1 MRKIYYLFLTMLLGM
16 VGMSANAQEAKS
28 MKVIFNVDNPDNI
41 TINID
46 GVAQSLVAGDNEIT
60 LNAPYGYYSSV
71 YVYATDGNFI
81 TKATKDGANQL
92 YSAYNTQWSFYPSD
106 SDADKTIFI
115 ETIAG
120 KEARTASC
128 TVTVDDASKVRVQRN
143 GTNTTV
149 ELQNGKNTVYY
160 IPGYETMLIINPV
173 TYGTTLYKATLNG
186 EDLVYSS
193 GYSANLSSEGG
204 DKIDILANFPEGLT
218 YNVKLTYVDIEK
230 AKGVVTG
237 VTVDGTAIDTF
248 NDAEGFDVPAG
259 KAVAITFDNV
269 NFKIDGVTVNE
280 TPLSYVYSSY
290 NFTPTNNTVINID
303 AHRYGTVKATLNVDN
318 KDNVIVYK
326 GYSYNG
332 EIIEVANGDNDIE
345 LSENNAVVTIKANS
359 GCFITSVTYGETT
372 LSNQSE
378 YTISSVTDGMVIS
391 VVSGA
396 IVRDK
401 SFTLNIDDITAAQY
415 GFTLTRASDRSTV
428 DGLVTGKN
436 TVAFAE
442 SETHYQLGAFG
453 APVFGVFNRG
463 VMINP
468 SYQGSTSV
476 EFDVEDGDVIDAY
489 VKELPATYNV
499 KFTLEEGIYAYQF
512 NEVSASYVGAS
523 SQWSTMGYT
532 AVEGTEFTI
541 TIKPMDGLN
550 IDVKVG
556 EEAIAANAEGAFE
569 VPVSEAATI
578 NITKSTSDGINTI
591 NASNADNVIYTL
603 QGVKVNG
610 KAAKGLYIKNGKK
623 VVVK

>member
-16 VGMSANAQEAKS
+16 VGMTANAQETKS

-71 YVYATDGNFI
+71 YVYATDGNLI

-92 YSAYNTQWSFYPSD
+92 YSAYNTSWSFYPSD

-120 KEARTASC
+120 KDARTASC

-218 YNVKLTYVDIEK
+218 YNIKLTYVDIEK

-269 NFKIDGVTVNE
+269 NFKIDGVTVNGKSE
-280 TPLSYVYSSY
+280 YVYSSY
-290 NFTPTNNTVINID
+290 SFTPTADTEINID
-303 AHRYGTVKATLNVDN
+303 AHKYGTVKATLNVDN

-332 EIIEVANGDNDIE
+332 EIIEVVNGNNDIE

-378 YTISSVTDGMVIS
+378 YIINPVTEGMVIT

-476 EFDVEDGDVIDAY
+476 EFDVVDGDVIDAY

-499 KFTLEEGIYAYQF
+499 KFTLEEGINAYQF

>member
-16 VGMSANAQEAKS
+16 VGIAANAQEAKS
-28 MKVIFNVDNPDNI
+28 MKVIFNVDDPTNL
-41 TINID
+41 TINVD
-46 GVAQSLVAGDNEIT
+46 GVAQTLVQGDNEIT
-60 LNAPYGYYSSV
+60 LKAPYGYYSSV
-71 YVYATDGNFI
+71 SVNATDGNFI
-81 TKATKDGANQL
+81 TKVTKDGANQL
-92 YSAYNTQWSFYPSD
+92 SNPYNTSWSFYPSD
-106 SDADKTIFI
+106 SDADKTISI

-120 KEARTASC
+120 TDARTASC

-143 GTNTTV
+143 GTYTTV
-149 ELQNGKNTVYY
+149 DLQNGENTVSY
-160 IPGYETMLIINPV
+160 IPGYETMLMIGPAN
-173 TYGTTLYKATLNG
+173 YGTTLYKATLNDK
-186 EDLVYSS
+186 DLVYSN
-193 GYSANLSSEGG
+193 GYSANLNSEGG
-204 DKIDILANFPEGLT
+204 DKIDILANFPEGLA
-218 YNVKLTYVDIEK
+218 YNVKLTYVDKEK

-269 NFKIDGVTVNE
+269 NYKIDGVTVNGKSE
-280 TPLSYVYSSY
+280 TVYSSY
-290 NFTPTNNTVINID
+290 SFTPTGNTEINID
-303 AHRYGTVKATLNVDN
+303 AHKYGTVKATLNVDN

-326 GYSYNG
+326 GYSYQ
-332 EIIEVANGDNDIE
+332 NDIMTVTDGNNEIE

-378 YTISSVTDGMVIS
+378 YTINSVTEGMVIT

-415 GFTLTRASDRSTV
+415 GFTLTRASDRSNV
-428 DGLVTGKN
+428 EGLVTGKN

-453 APVFGVFNRG
+453 APVFGVFKSG

-468 SYQGSTSV
+468 SYQGGSSV

-499 KFTLEEGIYAYQF
+499 KFTLEEGIYSYQF

-523 SQWSTMGYT
+523 TQWSTMGYT
-532 AVEGTEFTI
+532 ATVGTEFTI
-541 TIKPMDGLN
+541 TIKPMDGLD

-556 EEAIAANAEGAFE
+556 EKAITANAEGAFE
-569 VPVSEAATI
+569 IPVSAAATI
-578 NITKSTSDGINTI
+578 SITKSTGTGINTI
-591 NASNADNVIYTL
+591 NASNADNAIYTL